1 MFESF
6 IQVKLSAGEPS
17 DTPQVNI
24 RYHNN
29 AIVIIL
35 HNRLSRSSIAKIKP
49 YQGDGSGE
57 NIGKSRNIEVIDGN
71 SQ

>member
-24 RYHNN
+24 RYH